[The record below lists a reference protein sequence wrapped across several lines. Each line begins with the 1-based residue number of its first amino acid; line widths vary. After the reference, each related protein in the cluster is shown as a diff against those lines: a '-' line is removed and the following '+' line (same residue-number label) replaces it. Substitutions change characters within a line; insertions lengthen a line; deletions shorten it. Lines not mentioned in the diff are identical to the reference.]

1 MVKVNLGFWGYE
13 KDLIYFFY
21 SHQIILHLPIFSYY
35 INICMPI
42 AQQHLLS
49 HVVFVNILNKKRKLF
64 NYAFDSM
71 ISNKNVVRGG
81 GT

>member
-49 HVVFVNILNKKRKLF
+49 HVVFVNILNKKENFSIMPLLQ
-64 NYAFDSM
+64 
-71 ISNKNVVRGG
+71 
-81 GT
+81 